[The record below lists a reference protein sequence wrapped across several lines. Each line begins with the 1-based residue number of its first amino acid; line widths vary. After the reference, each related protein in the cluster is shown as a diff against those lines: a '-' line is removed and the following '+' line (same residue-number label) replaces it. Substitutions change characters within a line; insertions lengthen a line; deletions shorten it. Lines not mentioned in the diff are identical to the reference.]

1 MLTVLTILAQQS
13 QVEPAILGGNA
24 GWVGTGLL
32 GAVLSW
38 IFFWHLPA
46 KDKQLKELIDSQL
59 ECSREERKNFR
70 EALDRVVEHCSAEN
84 ERLADKLDVL
94 GDAVGK
100 LSVAITHL
108 ESRSK

>member
-1 MLTVLTILAQQS
+1 MILAQQTS
-13 QVEPAILGGNA
+13 AEATILAGNA

-46 KDKQLKELIDSQL
+46 KDKQLKELMDSQL
-59 ECSREERKNFR
+59 SYSREERKNFR
-70 EALDRVVEHCSAEN
+70 EALDKIVEHCSQEN
-84 ERLADKLDVL
+84 QRLTDKLDIL